1 MEGSHLQTDEQE
13 YTNAVQDYSDMVYR
27 IAFQCCQ
34 NQADAEDIMQNVFLK
49 LYLHRGDFKDEE
61 HRRKWL
67 ARVTANECRSLLRSP
82 MKRRRVNFSAL
93 DNMPS
98 SLSEDPEQTEVYCA
112 VMELPERYRSVIYLY
127 YYEEYPIR
135 EIAEILD
142 IRETT
147 VQTRLMR
154 ARGKLKS
161 RLQKEAVPTNLRKE
175 ELHENKL
182 YCR

>member
-1 MEGSHLQTDEQE
+1 MQTDEQE

-135 EIAEILD
+135 E
-142 IRETT
+142 TT